1 MESNNSLR
9 VTEHIAELVFSRMS
23 NETNLIPR
31 EVDLSRQFGVSR
43 STIRAALQTLTAK
56 GIIERVSGSGTRI
69 RPMTCWN
76 ILDHEVIGWVSKYG
90 TAADLLEQQLLDF
103 RMAIEPLVA
112 SIAAQ
117 HASIQDLSAI
127 EHALTGMANT
137 AQVAGTWQGKGHQE
151 YDILF
156 HQSIYRATNN
166 VVWSQLVA
174 ILAPSISALIE
185 KSHLGATELQLSVSR
200 HREVLEAIR
209 LRQPDKAYAAAVRVL
224 ELTKSDLKRT
234 DSPMKNAPSGP
245 SHS

>member
-1 MESNNSLR
+1 VKSKNCQR
-9 VTEHIAELVFSRMS
+9 ITELIAQLVFSRMAD
-23 NETNLIPR
+23 EPRLIPR
-31 EVDLSRQFGVSR
+31 EVDLSHQFEVSR
-43 STIRAALQTLTAK
+43 STIRSALQTLKAK

-69 RPMTCWN
+69 RPMACWN
-76 ILDHEVIGWVSKYG
+76 ILDPEVIGWVSKYG
-90 TAADLLEQQLLDF
+90 TADDLLEQQLLDF

-137 AQVAGTWQGKGHQE
+137 AERDAVWLGKDHLA

-185 KSHLGATELQLSVSR
+185 KSHLGAPELQLSVSC
-200 HREVLEAIR
+200 HRAVLEAIR
-209 LRQPDKAYAAAVRVL
+209 LRQPDKAFAAAMRVL
-224 ELTKSDLKRT
+224 ELTKSDLQRT
-234 DSPMKNAPSGP
+234 DAPIKVAPSG
-245 SHS
+245 SGY